1 MMNVMTE
8 TNTLIAFATR
18 GGTTEEYAEA
28 IRSVLINEFNMQADL
43 VNLKKMRNLDLTQYH
58 NIIVGAGIKMFRMHK
73 EGAQFLEKTNFLEK
87 NVGVFLSSLMPRDEA
102 IKKYVD
108 AILQKNTTL
117 KPIGVE
123 VFGGRMRIFGRTSQ
137 DQTDI
142 EKAKVWTRKIAGHL
156 RN

>member
-1 MMNVMTE
+1 MTE

-43 VNLKKMRNLDLTQYH
+43 VNLKKMRNLDPTQYH

-102 IKKYVD
+102 INKYVNT
-108 AILQKNTTL
+108 ILQKNTTL

>member
-1 MMNVMTE
+1 MSENK
-8 TNTLIAFATR
+8 TLIAYATR
-18 GGTTEEYAEA
+18 GGTTEEYAKA
-28 IRSVLINEFNMQADL
+28 ISSVLVDEFNMKADL
-43 VNLKKMRNLDLTQYH
+43 VNLKKARNLDLSQYP

-73 EGAQFLEKTNFLEK
+73 EGAQFLEKKNFREK
-87 NVGVFLSSLMPRDEA
+87 NVGIFLSSLMPRDEA

-108 AILQKNTTL
+108 VILQKNTTL

-142 EKAKVWTRKIAGHL
+142 EKAKEWARKIAKHL

>member
-1 MMNVMTE
+1 MSDNK
-8 TNTLIAFATR
+8 TLIAYATK
-18 GGTTEEYAEA
+18 GGTTEEYAKA
-28 IRSVLINEFNMQADL
+28 ISAVLIDEFNMQAD
-43 VNLKKMRNLDLTQYH
+43 VINLKKARNPDLTPYQ

-73 EGAQFLEKTNFLEK
+73 EGAEFLEKQNFEEK
-87 NVGVFLSSLMPRDEA
+87 NVGIFLSSLMPRDEA

-108 AILQKNTTL
+108 SILQKNTTL

-142 EKAKVWTRKIAGHL
+142 EKAKEWTRKISEHIQG
-156 RN
+156 